1 MNMESLVFQRL
12 IRGPPDYSQH
22 HTGGVY
28 RLGRWSDGRHSIPI
42 HDLPR
47 HVSRGKTVIVETN
60 LTSTGF
66 PASKRYHLTTL
77 QHSARHR
84 TGFLQETIMET
95 KPFYASKTLWIN
107 IVALV
112 GSILAAKGWDL
123 GLTPEVQGSVVAG
136 IMAVVNIVLRFTTK
150 SAVTGS

>member
-1 MNMESLVFQRL
+1 
-12 IRGPPDYSQH
+12 
-22 HTGGVY
+22 
-28 RLGRWSDGRHSIPI
+28 
-42 HDLPR
+42 
-47 HVSRGKTVIVETN
+47 
-60 LTSTGF
+60 
-66 PASKRYHLTTL
+66 
-77 QHSARHR
+77 
-84 TGFLQETIMET
+84 MET
-95 KPFYASKTLWIN
+95 KPVYASKTLWVN